1 MEFKDLDL
9 VYNAKRNTMAKKPK
23 NLIKKQKR

>member
-9 VYNAKRNTMAKKPK
+9 VYNVKRNTMAKKPK
-23 NLIKKQKR
+23 SLIKKQKR